1 MTSAIPVQCSTNWAN
16 KPSGSWS
23 ICWVQINHPNDDNTG
38 VQIYEFHI
46 SKIIIQDLLKFEIIS
61 FILVILTVLS
71 MRFEVGGYLSKVLH
85 E

>member
-1 MTSAIPVQCSTNWAN
+1 MN
-16 KPSGSWS
+16 
-23 ICWVQINHPNDDNTG
+23 NTA

-46 SKIIIQDLLKFEIIS
+46 SKIIIQDLPKFEIIS

-71 MRFEVGGYLSKVLH
+71 MRFELGGYLSKVLH

>member
-1 MTSAIPVQCSTNWAN
+1 MN
-16 KPSGSWS
+16 
-23 ICWVQINHPNDDNTG
+23 NTA

-71 MRFEVGGYLSKVLH
+71 MRFEVGGYLSKVLLNNNMKSNFALASLLVPFRIKWL
-85 E
+85 